1 MKILVLGHTGSGKTT
16 AAKLIAKM
24 IESPPPRNCSDFII
38 EDYAMESTDSPVKA
52 SNLIKKII
60 ANKNDYRQD
69 LFKYGL
75 GRQAKD
81 PAYPIS
87 EAVNHT
93 DVVTGARTKENLD
106 AARSL
111 FSTVVWIDRVAAK
124 SGGTDKLTPDHADIV
139 IDNNGTFKELEDNIR
154 MALIRSDM

>member
-16 AAKLIAKM
+16 AAELIAKM
-24 IESPPPRNCSDFII
+24 IDSPPPRNCSDFII
-38 EDYAMESTDSPVKA
+38 EDYAAEKAGSPMKA
-52 SNLIKKII
+52 LNLIRKIT
-60 ANKNDYRQD
+60 ANKDDHRQD

-93 DVVTGARTKENLD
+93 DVVTGARTTENLN
-106 AARSL
+106 AARDL
-111 FSTVVWIDRVAAK
+111 FDLVVWIDRDVAK
-124 SGGTDKLTPDHADIV
+124 SGG
-139 IDNNGTFKELEDNIR
+139 
-154 MALIRSDM
+154 SD